1 MPGRHCACL
10 PPGPEPSVLGM
21 PHALTELSLAE
32 VTRPASE
39 PAHVTIGAHGF
50 VDAAAT
56 PP

>member
-1 MPGRHCACL
+1 
-10 PPGPEPSVLGM
+10 M